1 MHTYKLKLPDDGISC
16 AKEVEFEAPDGL
28 MALRV
33 AHQHAKHRAGELWCD
48 GQVLCVIEESTQ
60 GFWQIVPVRDRLH
73 PAGPSDV
80 QKRSEEP
87 RVSSSERRPKLRLRL
102 G

>member
-102 G
+102 R